1 MKIPRTELF
10 LMENDDERING
21 KRIISDEHSTDIEE
35 TSLSLSLCRVAG
47 KFSSEGKWWPGKR
60 TRTTSLFTRVKL
72 LARRGGLQENSITL
86 GTIPKRF

>member
-35 TSLSLSLCRVAG
+35 TSLSLSVELR
-47 KFSSEGKWWPGKR
+47 EGKIFQRGKMLVGEENTDNISFYSGETSR
-60 TRTTSLFTRVKL
+60 EVRRTTRKFYHV
-72 LARRGGLQENSITL
+72 GNN
-86 GTIPKRF
+86 P

>member
-47 KFSSEGKWWPGKR
+47 RENFP
-60 TRTTSLFTRVKL
+60 TRENAGWGREHGQHLFL
-72 LARRGGLQENSITL
+72 LG
-86 GTIPKRF
+86 

>member
-35 TSLSLSLCRVAG
+35 TSLSLSSCGKIFQRGKMVAG
-47 KFSSEGKWWPGKR
+47 EENTDNISFYSGETSREAR
-60 TRTTSLFTRVKL
+60 RTTRKFYHV
-72 LARRGGLQENSITL
+72 GNN
-86 GTIPKRF
+86 P